1 MPPGQGTHTPS
12 LMLLVQVEQK
22 EKSWGRG
29 DDADSQQGFPLDHG
43 RGLAA
48 RLLVFFLLSLNSFM
62 KPAGLRGGLARLS
75 RGAC

>member
-1 MPPGQGTHTPS
+1 MQTPPGQGTHTPS

-29 DDADSQQGFPLDHG
+29 DDTDSQQGFPLDHG

-48 RLLVFFLLSLNSFM
+48 RLLVFFCF
-62 KPAGLRGGLARLS
+62 P
-75 RGAC
+75 